1 VGDSLL
7 IGIAWH
13 IEEPVPSNVFA
24 CFADWERRVSLNH
37 VAKIRKW

>member
-1 VGDSLL
+1 ML

-13 IEEPVPSNVFA
+13 IEEPVPSKVFVG
-24 CFADWERRVSLNH
+24 FADRVRLVSLNH